1 LSYKNARALHQKIDH
16 ELPGVT
22 PWRRSVI
29 QISGV
34 NEEFELFMRDP
45 VESIK
50 ELWANPAYLEH
61 LTYVPERRFA
71 DEEKSERIYDELM
84 SGDWAW
90 ETQVR
95 DLTLLPDGATL
106 VPVIL
111 SSDKTQLCQF
121 RGDKTAYPVYL
132 TIGNIS
138 KSIRRKPSFRAQKL
152 IGYLPTVSLDGK
164 DLSADNARLIHAQ
177 LFHYAMGVVTSSL
190 HAVSPTDGIE
200 LTSGDGVVR
209 LGFPVVAAYVADY
222 PEQALVTCTR
232 YSQTCP
238 KCSVSKDELGE
249 HVIGDPR
256 HQEQSI
262 RTIHHAS
269 RQSTRARAH
278 AALKDH
284 GLNLFPG
291 PFFIRLLHCNI
302 HDAITP
308 DILHQIYQGLVKHLC
323 GWLRTLIGDAELDA
337 RFKRMPHAHGVR
349 LFTNGI
355 TGLTQVSGPEHRE
368 ICKQLLGCI
377 VDAPGVTERLHID
390 FAKDAYK
397 ATNKKEFWEQMT
409 RWLER
414 RETMAAFDLVLQWR
428 RREIPKPRA
437 RWQRLLPPGVYLA
450 KNPSAHAV
458 SFRVLEDQ
466 FGAAHFKNSLG
477 EFIANQLQP
486 TAYRRQA
493 VHNVNILQGL
503 EGVDVWYCV
512 KFAVPNLQVDTEST
526 VLHTAHAEP
535 KRSRRSGE
543 GELDAR
549 FDTVLVNESEH
560 KETGIEGKRVARL
573 KVIFRIP
580 DEHLAKMGITR
591 QIGHLA
597 YVEWFSRPRNKDS
610 NSGMYPI
617 SRSYQN
623 GVRDTSIIEVDTMF
637 RTCQL
642 VPRFGRRA
650 NRAWSSNNVLDRCE
664 YFLINN
670 FIDHHTYQCIW

>member
-1 LSYKNARALHQKIDH
+1 MRDYRELGDQDDDHLGNQDGGDVDEAELDEIEVLQHKAGSPSRASAGLSHQAKRNDCGDPILVVERHPEAGRVLRCDVATHATYMRTCRDLQSEVNQYHPFLDEGDYEVTNKLGLSYKNACALHQKIDH

-29 QISGV
+29 QISGI

-61 LTYVPERRFA
+61 LTYAPERRFA

-90 ETQVR
+90 ETQ
-95 DLTLLPDGATL
+95 TLLPDGATL

-164 DLSADNARLIHAQ
+164 DLSTDNARLIRAQ

-190 HAVSPTDGIE
+190 RAVSPTDGIE

-262 RTIHHAS
+262 RTIHRAS
-269 RQSTRARAH
+269 RQSTRARAY

-291 PFFIRLLHCNI
+291 PFFIGLLHCNI

-323 GWLRTLIGDAELDA
+323 GWL
-337 RFKRMPHAHGVR
+337 P
-349 LFTNGI
+349 
-355 TGLTQVSGPEHRE
+355 
-368 ICKQLLGCI
+368 
-377 VDAPGVTERLHID
+377 
-390 FAKDAYK
+390 
-397 ATNKKEFWEQMT
+397 
-409 RWLER
+409 
-414 RETMAAFDLVLQWR
+414 
-428 RREIPKPRA
+428 
-437 RWQRLLPPGVYLA
+437 
-450 KNPSAHAV
+450 
-458 SFRVLEDQ
+458 
-466 FGAAHFKNSLG
+466 
-477 EFIANQLQP
+477 
-486 TAYRRQA
+486 
-493 VHNVNILQGL
+493 
-503 EGVDVWYCV
+503 
-512 KFAVPNLQVDTEST
+512 
-526 VLHTAHAEP
+526 
-535 KRSRRSGE
+535 RRSCV
-543 GELDAR
+543 GELDAW
-549 FDTVLVNESEH
+549 FDHTVLVIDESEH
-560 KETGIEGKRVARL
+560 EETGIEEC
-573 KVIFRIP
+573 
-580 DEHLAKMGITR
+580 DEELSDGGLDEAAMEDDGD
-591 QIGHLA
+591 G
-597 YVEWFSRPRNKDS
+597 SDKDEEEGDYDNHVS
-610 NSGMYPI
+610 
-617 SRSYQN
+617 
-623 GVRDTSIIEVDTMF
+623 F
-637 RTCQL
+637 
-642 VPRFGRRA
+642 
-650 NRAWSSNNVLDRCE
+650 
-664 YFLINN
+664 
-670 FIDHHTYQCIW
+670 

>member
-1 LSYKNARALHQKIDH
+1 VTNKLGLSYKNARALHQKIDH

-29 QISGV
+29 QISGI

-61 LTYVPERRFA
+61 LTYAPERRFA

-95 DLTLLPDGATL
+95 DLVNLFGSVLNVIQTLLPDGATL

-164 DLSADNARLIHAQ
+164 DLSTDSARLIRAQ

-190 HAVSPTDGIE
+190 RAVSPTDGIE

-262 RTIHHAS
+262 RTIHRAS
-269 RQSTRARAH
+269 RQSTRARAY

-284 GLNLFPG
+284 SLNLFPG
-291 PFFIRLLHCNI
+291 PFFIGLLHCNI

-323 GWLRTLIGDAELDA
+323 GWL
-337 RFKRMPHAHGVR
+337 P
-349 LFTNGI
+349 
-355 TGLTQVSGPEHRE
+355 
-368 ICKQLLGCI
+368 
-377 VDAPGVTERLHID
+377 
-390 FAKDAYK
+390 
-397 ATNKKEFWEQMT
+397 
-409 RWLER
+409 
-414 RETMAAFDLVLQWR
+414 
-428 RREIPKPRA
+428 
-437 RWQRLLPPGVYLA
+437 
-450 KNPSAHAV
+450 
-458 SFRVLEDQ
+458 
-466 FGAAHFKNSLG
+466 
-477 EFIANQLQP
+477 
-486 TAYRRQA
+486 
-493 VHNVNILQGL
+493 
-503 EGVDVWYCV
+503 
-512 KFAVPNLQVDTEST
+512 
-526 VLHTAHAEP
+526 
-535 KRSRRSGE
+535 RRSCV
-543 GELDAR
+543 GELDAW
-549 FDTVLVNESEH
+549 FDHTVLVIDESEH
-560 KETGIEGKRVARL
+560 EETGIEG
-573 KVIFRIP
+573 
-580 DEHLAKMGITR
+580 M
-591 QIGHLA
+591 
-597 YVEWFSRPRNKDS
+597 
-610 NSGMYPI
+610 
-617 SRSYQN
+617 
-623 GVRDTSIIEVDTMF
+623 
-637 RTCQL
+637 
-642 VPRFGRRA
+642 
-650 NRAWSSNNVLDRCE
+650 SS
-664 YFLINN
+664 
-670 FIDHHTYQCIW
+670 